1 MKTIRLILFL
11 ASLCGLLSPARAA
24 DRANIQGILI
34 SASNERGETDGRL
47 AAYEPTLRRILRFES
62 FRFLGDDSVSLA
74 AAEHGRLSLGNG
86 HQLEVEADQADGKG
100 IQVRV
105 RWMAGGRTL
114 MNTGLVLRPGVPAV
128 LGGPAS
134 GRKGEVYAVLLIG
147 R

>member
-11 ASLCGLLSPARAA
+11 LSLGALFTSVRAA
-24 DRANIQGILI
+24 DRASVQGILI

-62 FRFLGDDSVSLA
+62 FRFLGEDSASLGVPA
-74 AAEHGRLSLGNG
+74 RERLSLGHG
-86 HQLEVEADQADGKG
+86 HQLEVETERAEGRG

-105 RWMAGGRTL
+105 RWVSGGRAL

-128 LGGPAS
+128 LGGPAT
-134 GRKGEVYAVLLIG
+134 GHKGEVYAVILVG